1 MTAYIASA
9 AGAVFL
15 TVVVGM
21 IIPDGKMA
29 KSITFVLKIVCIL
42 VLLSPLI
49 NIFSIDIGAETGAII
64 DYDGLSDI
72 LSLNQSAQLEKLIF
86 EQFGVGCECS
96 VYIDYDGR
104 SLNQT
109 GVLISADDAESS
121 LIEEI
126 VSYLRE
132 LGYININVN
141 EKIY

>member
-49 NIFSIDIGAETGAII
+49 NIFSIDIGAETGTII

-72 LSLNQSAQLEKLIF
+72 LSSNQSAQLEKLIF

-96 VYIDYDGR
+96 VYIDYDGQ

-109 GVLISADDAESS
+109 GVLISADDVESS

>member
-64 DYDGLSDI
+64 AYDGLSDI
-72 LSLNQSAQLEKLIF
+72 LSSNQSAQLEKLIF

-96 VYIDYDGR
+96 VYIDYDGQ

>member
-72 LSLNQSAQLEKLIF
+72 LSSNQSAQLEKLIF

-96 VYIDYDGR
+96 V
-104 SLNQT
+104 
-109 GVLISADDAESS
+109 
-121 LIEEI
+121 
-126 VSYLRE
+126 
-132 LGYININVN
+132 
-141 EKIY
+141 

>member
-72 LSLNQSAQLEKLIF
+72 LSSNQSAQLEKLIF
-86 EQFGVGCECS
+86 EQFGVGCKCS
-96 VYIDYDGR
+96 VYIDYDGQ